1 MKAILAFVA
10 LALSAASAVPLLA
23 QVTDYSRAQAV
34 EVDLSNFKFTPAK
47 VELRA
52 GQPQLLTL
60 INKASG
66 GHNFAAKE
74 FFAAADIAPQDAGLV
89 RKGSVEVEGG
99 QSVTIHLVPKA
110 GQYDLKC
117 THFGHSTFGMTG
129 VIVVR

>member
-10 LALSAASAVPLLA
+10 LAAGSAVPLLA
-23 QVTDYSRAQAV
+23 QAVDYSRAQAV
-34 EVDLSNFKFTPAK
+34 EVDLSSFKFTPAK

-60 INKASG
+60 INTSSG
-66 GHNFAAKE
+66 GHNFAARE
-74 FFAAADIAPQDAGLV
+74 FFAAADIAPQDAG
-89 RKGSVEVEGG
+89 RIKKGAVEVGKGET
-99 QSVTIHLVPKA
+99 VVIRLMPRA

-117 THFGHSTFGMTG
+117 SHFGHSTFGMTG